1 MIVPN
6 KTKGHSYQNH
16 SLGGSAHWSGRPMG
30 QRNVERHVCGEL
42 KEGYLSVEE
51 RIRSFGFS
59 FNGKKEKEGNEKRE
73 TDANQQIAR

>member
-1 MIVPN
+1 
-6 KTKGHSYQNH
+6 
-16 SLGGSAHWSGRPMG
+16 MG